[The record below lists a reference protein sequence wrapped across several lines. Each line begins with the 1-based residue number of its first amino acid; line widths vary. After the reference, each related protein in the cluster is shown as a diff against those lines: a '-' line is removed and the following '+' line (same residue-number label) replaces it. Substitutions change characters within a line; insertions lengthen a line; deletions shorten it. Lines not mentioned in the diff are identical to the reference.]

1 MKMRVDPV
9 LIAVALGMLNPSVF
23 EVDSDD
29 HGEATPPPMI
39 SPVAHGPTHG
49 QANAVGSETDRS

>member
-23 EVDSDD
+23 EVDSDER
-29 HGEATPPPMI
+29 GEATPPPMI
-39 SPVAHGPTHG
+39 APVAQGATQG
-49 QANAVGSETDRS
+49 QANAVGSDTPRA